1 LALVD
6 GERLAERLLQVAVEG
21 GISATERNKRLHAL
35 QLVETR
41 LRYDE
46 EASICAAITT
56 VTARPIRI
64 VRSSMNLM
72 LRHEPAGGTR
82 AAFSASL
89 RTEGFV
95 VRG

>member
-1 LALVD
+1 
-6 GERLAERLLQVAVEG
+6 LLQVAIEG

-35 QLVETR
+35 QLEETR

-46 EASICAAITT
+46 EASICA
-56 VTARPIRI
+56 PISNGDDAADPDG
-64 VRSSMNLM
+64 RSSMNLM